1 VPRDTLYAKS
11 KHNQCNV
18 IVSILSKHNQ
28 CHVIVSILSKHNQ
41 CHVILSMLSKHNQ
54 CHVIVSILSKHNQCH
69 VIVLEFGDCCR
80 LSVKFIPETVSDR
93 VNLSTSC
100 QKLSA
105 HSIQRQLTTS
115 KLSLVRLYRYVEPWE
130 IWVKPITGNMR
141 VTPCTISWKWRLRD
155 QVFIVSIINVNT
167 LFRQGPS

>member
-1 VPRDTLYAKS
+1 MYINDGDNEHLVSQSPFSRDGTWGHSHVTCNGFNSDLPRFD
-11 KHNQCNV
+11 
-18 IVSILSKHNQ
+18 ISIKTNKWEVQ
-28 CHVIVSILSKHNQ
+28 I
-41 CHVILSMLSKHNQ
+41 
-54 CHVIVSILSKHNQCH
+54 
-69 VIVLEFGDCCR
+69 LEFGDCCR

-130 IWVKPITGNMR
+130 IWVKPITGNMW

-155 QVFIVSIINVNT
+155 
-167 LFRQGPS
+167 